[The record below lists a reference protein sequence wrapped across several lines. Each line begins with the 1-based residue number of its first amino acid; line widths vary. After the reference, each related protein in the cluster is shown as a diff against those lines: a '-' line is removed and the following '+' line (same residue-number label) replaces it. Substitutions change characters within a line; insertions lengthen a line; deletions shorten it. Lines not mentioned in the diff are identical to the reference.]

1 MNFSDAVSVNPHYEV
16 LNPINFFRLA
26 DAFLEVLQA
35 ELESRQKE
43 QARMEEEMKNLR
55 RGVKSPSS
63 AAVSR
68 DLENLGNKLKESLTE
83 IEKYIQRRSTD
94 RELNKNVQKMLNNT
108 YNMYKVE
115 ISRIIIE

>member
-1 MNFSDAVSVNPHYEV
+1 
-16 LNPINFFRLA
+16 
-26 DAFLEVLQA
+26 
-35 ELESRQKE
+35 
-43 QARMEEEMKNLR
+43 MEEEMKNLR
-55 RGVKSPSS
+55 RGVQSPSS

-94 RELNKNVQKMLNNT
+94 RELNRNVQKMLNNT